1 MIVVLSPVTVIL
13 ILPVV
18 VPEQIKTF
26 CTEFFL
32 TKIFV
37 SFVKLLDIILDEY
50 GLFLSHVKSV
60 FLMMIV
66 SEHKKV
72 Y

>member
-18 VPEQIKTF
+18 VPERIKTF
-26 CTEFFL
+26 CIEFFL

-50 GLFLSHVKSV
+50 GLFLSHVKSG